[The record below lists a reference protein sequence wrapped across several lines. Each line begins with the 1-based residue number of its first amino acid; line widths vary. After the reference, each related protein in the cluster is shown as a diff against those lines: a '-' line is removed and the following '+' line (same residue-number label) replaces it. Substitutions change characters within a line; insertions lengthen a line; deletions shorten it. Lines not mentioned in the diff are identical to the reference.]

1 VAVEDHA
8 TSNRAQSSAE
18 SRVYM
23 DELWRRL
30 RVFSTRSAGI
40 PADERGSF
48 EWLAT
53 AGAFWWEAR
62 EHAGLS
68 RDEVANQVGSS
79 VNQIRFLEF
88 GVVTPQE
95 LSERRLRPYA
105 RALGDPGLYEQFQER
120 FEP

>member
-1 VAVEDHA
+1 VAVEHQA
-8 TSNRAQSSAE
+8 TSNRGQSSAE
-18 SRVYM
+18 SRTYM

-48 EWLAT
+48 EWLAA

-68 RDEVANQVGSS
+68 RDDVAHQVGSS

-88 GVVTPQE
+88 GVVTSQE

-120 FEP
+120 FER

>member
-1 VAVEDHA
+1 VTVEDQA
-8 TSNRAQSSAE
+8 GSNRGQSSAD
-18 SRVYM
+18 SRIYM

-48 EWLAT
+48 EWLAA

-62 EHAGLS
+62 ERAGLT
-68 RDEVANQVGSS
+68 REEVAHQLGAP

-88 GVVTPQE
+88 GLVTSHE
-95 LSERRLRPYA
+95 LSERLLRRYA
-105 RALGDPGLYEQFQER
+105 RALGEPGLYEQFHER